1 MMFNFLFVCSAY
13 FWHCVNLPL
22 QCNKNKGG
30 VIMNKNLNNIVNYG
44 DRICAS
50 LECNGRRLASV
61 NGVNFTSLE
70 AVKNA
75 LLELAGRYVGMAV
88 LTVRNCTQ
96 GWRDVTALATMRR
109 PVNATQQALGYQP
122 RIGNQYVIPWAS

>member
-1 MMFNFLFVCSAY
+1 M
-13 FWHCVNLPL
+13 
-22 QCNKNKGG
+22 
-30 VIMNKNLNNIVNYG
+30 IMNKNLNYIVNNG
-44 DRICAS
+44 DHICAT

-61 NGVNFTSLE
+61 NGVNFSSLDS
-70 AVKNA
+70 VKSA
-75 LLELAGRYVGMAV
+75 LLDMAGRYVGMAV

-109 PVNATQQALGYQP
+109 PVTTTQPALVSQP

>member
-1 MMFNFLFVCSAY
+1 
-13 FWHCVNLPL
+13 
-22 QCNKNKGG
+22 
-30 VIMNKNLNNIVNYG
+30 MNKNLNNIVNYG

-61 NGVNFTSLE
+61 NGVNFSSLE
-70 AVKNA
+70 AVKSA

>member
-1 MMFNFLFVCSAY
+1 
-13 FWHCVNLPL
+13 
-22 QCNKNKGG
+22 
-30 VIMNKNLNNIVNYG
+30 MNKNLNNIVNYG

-70 AVKNA
+70 AVKSA

-109 PVNATQQALGYQP
+109 PVAATQQALGSQP
-122 RIGNQYVIPWAS
+122 RIGSQYVIPWAS